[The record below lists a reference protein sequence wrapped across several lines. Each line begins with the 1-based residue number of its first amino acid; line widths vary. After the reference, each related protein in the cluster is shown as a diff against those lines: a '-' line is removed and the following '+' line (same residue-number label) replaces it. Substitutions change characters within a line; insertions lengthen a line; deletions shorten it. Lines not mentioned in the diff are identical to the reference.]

1 MAEKIFLPVFLLI
14 ILICPCASA
23 QTVDALIKKNFDAHG
38 GAHKLKAIKST
49 RVTGK
54 IEMQGINAPITLITK
69 RPNLARV
76 EIALQ
81 SGPYIEGYDGKTAWR
96 VNSLTGSHDPEIISG
111 EEAKDILEASDMDS
125 PLLDYRRK
133 GHKVELLGKEN
144 VEGVDA
150 YKLKLT
156 QKNGEV
162 KYIYLNSRTYLGFK
176 QITRRLDH
184 GVEIEVE
191 LYFGDYKPVGGLLL
205 AHSYEARVENQTVQI
220 TTIEKI
226 EINPLIDNSVFSM
239 PLKAEV
245 RRERRFSDSSTVT
258 AADNLS
264 RALRRR
270 PGRR

>member
-1 MAEKIFLPVFLLI
+1 LPAFLLI

-38 GAHKLKAIKST
+38 GARKLKAIKST
-49 RVTGK
+49 RATGK
-54 IEMQGINAPITLITK
+54 IQMQGINAPITIITK

-111 EEAKDILEASDMDS
+111 EDAKDILETADMDG
-125 PLLDYRRK
+125 PLVDYRRK
-133 GHKVELLGKEN
+133 GHKIELLGKEN

-156 QKNGEV
+156 RKSGDV
-162 KYIYLNSRTYLGFK
+162 KYIYLNSRTYLEAK

-191 LYFGDYKPVGGLLL
+191 LYYSDYKPVDGILI
-205 AHSYEARVENQTVQI
+205 AHSYEARLENQTVQI

-226 EINPLIDNSVFSM
+226 EINPLIDDSVFRT
-239 PLKAEV
+239 PLKAEA
-245 RRERRFSDSSTVT
+245 REHRPVTDSYTVT
-258 AADNLS
+258 AAGNLS
-264 RALRRR
+264 RAPRRR
-270 PGRR
+270 SGRR

>member
-1 MAEKIFLPVFLLI
+1 MAGKIFLSAFFLI
-14 ILICPCASA
+14 ILICPCASG
-23 QTVDALIKKNFDAHG
+23 QTVDALIKKHFDAHG
-38 GAHKLKAIKST
+38 GAHKLKAIRST

-54 IEMQGINAPITLITK
+54 IQMQGINAPITLITK

-81 SGPYIEGYDGKTAWR
+81 SGPYIEGYDGRTAWR

-125 PLLDYRRK
+125 PLVDYRRK

-156 QKNGEV
+156 QKSGEV
-162 KYIYLNSRTYLGFK
+162 KYIYLNSRTYLGLK

-191 LYFGDYKPVGGLLL
+191 LYYGDYKPVDGILL
-205 AHSYEARVENQTVQI
+205 AHSYEARLDNQTVQI

-226 EINPLIDNSVFSM
+226 EINPLIDDSIFRM

-264 RALRRR
+264 RAPARR